1 MNTTEW
7 TNLLKTRNAK
17 IKGYAPPIN
26 ALNAGYVSEISSRLS
41 FQGATPAL
49 FDYPQG
55 TVIAN
60 ALTTS
65 APTSTFDL
73 GKHQVAQYVAVR
85 FVTTIGATP
94 TATFDI
100 QGSTDSSGGWQSLN
114 FADSSAPTTYTNSTF
129 VVTTATT
136 IVKYL
141 QFAQKIRYI
150 RVNVTSNTNV
160 TYTIDVTPL

>member
-1 MNTTEW
+1 MILSEW
-7 TNLLKTRNAK
+7 VNLLKLRNAK

-26 ALNAGYVSEISSRLS
+26 TLNAGYVSEI
-41 FQGATPAL
+41 QGKLTQQGGNPAL

-65 APTSTFDL
+65 APTAVFDL
-73 GKHQVAQYVAVR
+73 GRHQVYSYVAVR

-100 QGSTDSSGGWQSLN
+100 QGSTDQSTWTSLN
-114 FADSSAPTTYTNSTF
+114 FADSSAPTTYASTSF
-129 VVTTATT
+129 VITTATT
-136 IVKYL
+136 AVKYL
-141 QFAQKIRYI
+141 QFAQRVRYI
-150 RVNVTSNTNV
+150 RVNVTANTNV